1 MSENERENGREN
13 NRPARADR
21 VPTEGSV
28 ASESEHSALRADIR
42 RLSTLLGRTVAA
54 QHGDDMLE
62 LVEQV
67 RRLVREVPE
76 RGDTAIRDVLAEL
89 DPGTAAVLGRA
100 FATYFHLANLAE
112 QLHRSQERAAVHA
125 EGRGPLHT
133 LVDRLVSDADPD
145 ELATA
150 LSRLEL
156 EPVFTAHPTEAQRQS
171 VLGKLRAIATVL
183 ADDLPDEIAETR
195 LHRLIDLIWQTDEI
209 RPERPTVLDEARSV
223 SHYLDQLGRR
233 TLPEVLTELDDELAR
248 VGLRLPEG
256 SRPLVLGC
264 WVGGDRDGNPNV
276 TADLT
281 HETMRIYGERGV
293 RIQGDLIEELV
304 GELSLSTRLVG
315 VSEDLRRSLARDRRA
330 LPEVYDRFVRLNAE
344 EPYRLKCSYIHARL
358 ENTRRRYVEDT
369 PHRPGRD
376 YLGVDEYLRDLEVM
390 DDSLRGHQGERIA
403 DGGLRDVMRS
413 ANAVGLH
420 LASVD
425 VREHSTYHHTALAAL
440 FDRLGELDT
449 PYGELDH
456 GGRREVLSRELAG
469 RRTLTP
475 RRDGQFDDSVTETLE
490 VFECIRTVQQTYG
503 REALHTY
510 IISMAQDVDDVLAVA
525 VLAREAGLVELTAGD
540 EAERSSTHGDRPRAE
555 SSLDI
560 VPLFETA
567 TELKISGDLLDG
579 MLSDPSYRALV
590 AARGDVQEMMLGYSD
605 SNKGAGL
612 TTSQWSIHQAQ
623 RQLRDVAAKHGVR
636 LRLFHGRGGSVG
648 RGGGPA
654 GEAIAAQPHGVVD
667 AVMKVTEQG
676 EVISDKYSLPALARD
691 NLEIMLAAVLD
702 ATLLHQTS
710 RVEASTLGRWDE
722 AMDVISDAAQ
732 EAYEQ
737 LISHEGLPD
746 FFTQATPVDE
756 LSMLNVGSRPGK
768 RPGAGGQTSLA
779 DLRAIPWVFGWTQ
792 TRMIVPGWFG
802 LGTGLRA
809 AHDAGYSEVVDEMR
823 DWAFFANLLSNVEMT
838 LAKTD
843 MRIAGFYVAELVD
856 PELQEVFEI
865 IKAEHRVTEREVLK
879 LSSGGALLDGNP
891 LLRRTL
897 DIREGYLEP
906 LHHLQV
912 HTLAER
918 RKVAEPDPD
927 LQRALLLTVNGI
939 SAGMRNTG

>member
-1 MSENERENGREN
+1 MSDTEQRS
-13 NRPARADR
+13 ARADR
-21 VPTEGSV
+21 VSTEGTV

-62 LVEQV
+62 LVEKV

-76 RGDTAIRDVLAEL
+76 RGDTEIRDLLGEL

-112 QLHRSQERAAVHA
+112 QLRRAQERAEVHA
-125 EGRGPLHT
+125 EGQGPLHT
-133 LVDRLVSDADPD
+133 LVDRLVTDADPN
-145 ELATA
+145 ELSTA
-150 LSRLEL
+150 LSRLEVK
-156 EPVFTAHPTEAQRQS
+156 PTFTAHPTEAQRQS
-171 VLGKLRAIATVL
+171 VLGKLRAIADVL
-183 ADDLPDEIAETR
+183 ARDLPEEQAEVR
-195 LHRLIDLIWQTDEI
+195 LHRLVDLIWQTDEI

-223 SHYLDQLGRR
+223 AYYLEQLGRHG
-233 TLPEVLTELDDELAR
+233 LPEVLTELDEQLDR
-248 VGLRLPEG
+248 VGLHLPEG

-276 TADLT
+276 TAELT
-281 HETMRIYGERGV
+281 LETMRIYGERGV
-293 RIQGDLIEELV
+293 RIQSDLLEDLV
-304 GELSLSTRLVG
+304 QELSVSTRLVG

-358 ENTRRRYVEDT
+358 ENTRRRYAEGT

-376 YLGVDEYLRDLEVM
+376 YLGADEYLGDLVVM
-390 DDSLRGHQGERIA
+390 DRSLRGHQGERIA

-425 VREHSTYHHTALAAL
+425 VREHTNFHHTALTAL
-440 FDRLGELDT
+440 FDRLGELET
-449 PYGELDH
+449 PYAELDH
-456 GGRREVLSRELAG
+456 AGRTEVLSRELAG
-469 RRTLTP
+469 RRALTP
-475 RRDGQFDDSVTETLE
+475 RRNWQQIGDDSFKETLE
-490 VFECIRTVQQTYG
+490 VFDCIRTVQETYG
-503 REALHTY
+503 EEALHTY
-510 IISMAQDVDDVLAVA
+510 VISMAQNVDDILAVA
-525 VLAREAGLVELTAGD
+525 VLAREAGLVELTGEGAV
-540 EAERSSTHGDRPRAE
+540 STV
-555 SSLDI
+555 DI

-676 EVISDKYSLPALARD
+676 EVISDKYSLPALAKD
-691 NLEIMLAAVLD
+691 NLEIMLSAVLD

-710 RVEASTLGRWDE
+710 RVEAATLKRWDE

-732 EAYEQ
+732 DAYTQ
-737 LISHEGLPD
+737 LIEHEGLPD

-802 LGTGLRA
+802 LGSGLKA
-809 AHDAGYSEVVDEMR
+809 AHDAGYSEVIDEMR
-823 DWAFFANLLSNVEMT
+823 DWAFFANLISNVEMT

-843 MRIAGFYVAELVD
+843 MRIAGFYVSELVD

-879 LSSGGALLDGNP
+879 LSPGHELLGGNP

-906 LHHLQV
+906 LHHLQI

-918 RKVAEPDPD
+918 RKVDEPDPD

>member
-1 MSENERENGREN
+1 MSTGR
-13 NRPARADR
+13 RTARADS
-21 VPTEGSV
+21 VSTEGGVS
-28 ASESEHSALRADIR
+28 SESEHSALRGDIR
-42 RLSTLLGRTVAA
+42 QLSTLLGRTLAR
-54 QHGDDMLE
+54 QNGDEMLE
-62 LVEQV
+62 LVERV
-67 RRLVREVPE
+67 RRLVREAPE
-76 RGDTAIRDVLAEL
+76 KGDTGIRDVLADL
-89 DPGTAAVLGRA
+89 DPGTAAVLARA

-112 QLHRSQERAAVHA
+112 QTHRAA
-125 EGRGPLHT
+125 ERGARHEDGQGPIRQLA
-133 LVDRLVSDADPD
+133 DRLVAEADPD

-156 EPVFTAHPTEAQRQS
+156 KPVFTAHPTEAQRQS
-171 VLGKLRAIATVL
+171 VLGKLRGIADIL
-183 ADDLPDEIAETR
+183 AQNLPDEVEETK
-195 LHRLIDLIWQTDEI
+195 LHRLVDLIWQTDEI
-209 RPERPTVLDEARSV
+209 RPERPTVLDEARSAAY
-223 SHYLDQLGRR
+223 YLEQLGRHAV
-233 TLPEVLTELDDELAR
+233 PQVLTVLDEELAR
-248 VGLRLPEG
+248 VGLSLPDG
-256 SRPLVLGC
+256 ARPLVLGC

-276 TADLT
+276 TAELT
-281 HETMRIYGERGV
+281 AEAMRIYAERGV
-293 RIQGDLIEELV
+293 RIQIGLIEDLV
-304 GELSLSTRLVG
+304 QELSVSTRLVG
-315 VSEDLRRSLARDRRA
+315 VSEDLRRGLARDRRH
-330 LPEVYDRFVRLNAE
+330 LPEVYDRFIRLNAE
-344 EPYRLKCSYIHARL
+344 EPYRLKCSYIFARL
-358 ENTRRRYVEDT
+358 ENTRDRYTHGT
-369 PHRPGRD
+369 PHVPGRD
-376 YLGVDEYLRDLEVM
+376 YLGSQEYLRDLDVM
-390 DDSLRGHQGERIA
+390 DRSLRAHQGERIA
-403 DGGLRDVMRS
+403 DGMLRDVMRT

-425 VREHSTYHHTALAAL
+425 VREHTNFHHTALGAL
-440 FDRLGELDT
+440 FDRLGELET

-456 GGRREVLSRELAG
+456 NGRIEVLSKELAG
-469 RRTLTP
+469 RRALTP
-475 RRDGQFDDSVTETLE
+475 RRNWQQIGDDSFRETLE
-490 VFECIRTVQQTYG
+490 VFDQIRDIQETYG
-503 REALHTY
+503 EESLHTY
-510 IISMAQDVDDVLAVA
+510 IMSMAQNVDDVLAVA
-525 VLAREAGLVELTAGD
+525 VLAREAGLIEITAAQDGGQQ
-540 EAERSSTHGDRPRAE
+540 AV

-579 MLSDPSYRALV
+579 MLSDPSYRAIV

-605 SNKGAGL
+605 SNKGAGI

-676 EVISDKYSLPALARD
+676 EVISDKYSLPTLAED
-691 NLEIMLAAVLD
+691 NLEIMLSAVLD

-710 RVEASTLGRWDE
+710 RVPADQLKRWDE

-732 EAYEQ
+732 SAYSE
-737 LISHEGLPD
+737 LIEHDGLPN

-792 TRMIVPGWFG
+792 SRMIVPGWFG
-802 LGTGLRA
+802 LGSGLKA
-809 AHDAGYSEVVDEMR
+809 AHDAGYGEVIDEMR

-843 MRIAGFYVAELVD
+843 MRIAGVYVSELVD
-856 PELQEVFEI
+856 PELQDVFEI
-865 IKAEHRVTEREVLK
+865 IKAEHELTLRQVLA
-879 LSSGGALLDGNP
+879 LSPGDALLANNP
-891 LLRRTL
+891 LLRQTL
-897 DIREGYLEP
+897 EVRENYLEP

-912 HTLAER
+912 HALSER
-918 RKVAEPDPD
+918 RAVDEPDPD

>member
-1 MSENERENGREN
+1 MSTGR
-13 NRPARADR
+13 RTARADS

-28 ASESEHSALRADIR
+28 SSESEHSALRTDIR
-42 RLSTLLGRTVAA
+42 RLSTLLGRTLAR
-54 QHGDDMLE
+54 QNGDEMLE

-76 RGDTAIRDVLAEL
+76 KGDTEIRDLLADL
-89 DPGTAAVLGRA
+89 DPGTAAVLARA
-100 FATYFHLANLAE
+100 FATYFHLANVAE
-112 QLHRSQERAAVHA
+112 QTHRAAERGARHDDG
-125 EGRGPLHT
+125 EGPIHQ
-133 LVDRLVSDADPD
+133 LVDRLASEADPD
-145 ELATA
+145 ELSTA

-156 EPVFTAHPTEAQRQS
+156 KPVFTAHPTEAQRQS
-171 VLGKLRAIATVL
+171 VLGKLRGIANVLSQDL
-183 ADDLPDEIAETR
+183 ADEVEETR
-195 LHRLIDLIWQTDEI
+195 LHRLVDLIWQTDEI
-209 RPERPTVLDEARSV
+209 RPERPTVLDEARSAAY
-223 SHYLDQLGRR
+223 YLEQLGQHAV
-233 TLPEVLTELDDELAR
+233 PEVLTVLDEELAR
-248 VGLRLPEG
+248 VGLSLPEG
-256 SRPLVLGC
+256 ARPLVLGC

-276 TADLT
+276 TAELT
-281 HETMRIYGERGV
+281 TEAMQVYAERGV
-293 RIQGDLIEELV
+293 RIQIGLIEELV
-304 GELSLSTRLVG
+304 QELSVSTRLVG
-315 VSEDLRRSLARDRRA
+315 VSEDLRRSLARDRRH

-344 EPYRLKCSYIHARL
+344 EPYRLKCSYVHARL
-358 ENTRRRYVEDT
+358 TNTRDRYAAGT
-369 PHRPGRD
+369 PHVPGRD
-376 YLGVDEYLRDLEVM
+376 YLGSQEYLHDLEVM
-390 DDSLRGHQGERIA
+390 DHSLRAHAGERIA
-403 DGGLRDVMRS
+403 DGMLRDVMRT

-425 VREHSTYHHTALAAL
+425 VREHTNFHHTALAAL
-440 FDRLGELDT
+440 FDRLGELET
-449 PYGELDH
+449 PYSELDH
-456 GGRREVLSRELAG
+456 SGRIEVLSKELAG
-469 RRTLTP
+469 RRALTP
-475 RRDGQFDDSVTETLE
+475 RRNWQQIGDDSFRETLE
-490 VFECIRTVQQTYG
+490 VFDCIREVQETYG
-503 REALHTY
+503 EEALHTY
-510 IISMAQDVDDVLAVA
+510 IMSMAQNVDDVLAVA
-525 VLAREAGLVELTAGD
+525 VLAREAGLIEITAGED
-540 EAERSSTHGDRPRAE
+540 GGHEAVA
-555 SSLDI
+555 SLDI

-579 MLSDPSYRALV
+579 MLSDPSYRAIV

-605 SNKGAGL
+605 SNKGAGI

-676 EVISDKYSLPALARD
+676 EVISDKYSLPTLAED
-691 NLEIMLAAVLD
+691 NLEIMLSAVLE

-710 RVEASTLGRWDE
+710 RVPADQLKRWDE

-732 EAYEQ
+732 AAYSE
-737 LISHEGLPD
+737 LIDHDGLPD

-768 RPGAGGQTSLA
+768 RPGAGGQASLD

-802 LGTGLRA
+802 LGSGLKA
-809 AHDAGYSEVVDEMR
+809 AHDAGYGEVIDEMR

-843 MRIAGFYVAELVD
+843 MRIADFYVSELVD
-856 PELQEVFEI
+856 PELQDVFEI
-865 IKAEHRVTEREVLK
+865 IKTEHALTLRQVLA
-879 LSSGGALLDGNP
+879 LSPGDALLANNP
-891 LLRRTL
+891 LLRQTL
-897 DIREGYLEP
+897 EVRESYLEP

-912 HTLAER
+912 HALAER
-918 RKVAEPDPD
+918 RRVEEPDPD

>member
-1 MSENERENGREN
+1 MSTGR
-13 NRPARADR
+13 RTARADS
-21 VPTEGSV
+21 VPTEGGVS
-28 ASESEHSALRADIR
+28 SESEHSALRTDIR
-42 RLSTLLGRTVAA
+42 RLSTLLGRTLAR
-54 QHGDDMLE
+54 QNGEEMLE

-67 RRLVREVPE
+67 RRLVRELPE
-76 RGDTAIRDVLAEL
+76 KGDTGIRDLLADL
-89 DPGTAAVLGRA
+89 DPGTAAVLARA
-100 FATYFHLANLAE
+100 FATYFHLANVAE
-112 QLHRSQERAAVHA
+112 QTHRAAERAARHDDG
-125 EGRGPLHT
+125 EGPIHQLA
-133 LVDRLVSDADPD
+133 DRLVSQADPD
-145 ELATA
+145 ELSTA

-156 EPVFTAHPTEAQRQS
+156 KPVFTAHPTEAQRQS
-171 VLGKLRAIATVL
+171 VLGKLRGIANIL
-183 ADDLPDEIAETR
+183 SQDLPDEVEETK
-195 LHRLIDLIWQTDEI
+195 LHRLVDLIWQTDEI

-223 SHYLDQLGRR
+223 AYYLEQLGQHAV
-233 TLPEVLTELDDELAR
+233 PQVLTVLDEELAR
-248 VGLRLPEG
+248 VGLSLPDG
-256 SRPLVLGC
+256 ARPLVLGC

-276 TADLT
+276 TAELT
-281 HETMRIYGERGV
+281 TEAMRIYAERGV
-293 RIQGDLIEELV
+293 RIQIGLIEELV
-304 GELSLSTRLVG
+304 QELSVSTRLVG
-315 VSEDLRRSLARDRRA
+315 VSEDLRRSLARDRRH

-344 EPYRLKCSYIHARL
+344 EPYRLKCSYVYSRL
-358 ENTRRRYVEDT
+358 ENTRDRYQNGT
-369 PHRPGRD
+369 PHVPGRD
-376 YLGVDEYLRDLEVM
+376 YLGSEEYLRDLAVM
-390 DDSLRGHQGERIA
+390 DRSLRAHQGETIA
-403 DGGLRDVMRS
+403 DGMLRDVMRT

-425 VREHSTYHHTALAAL
+425 VREHTNFHHTALAAL
-440 FDRLGELDT
+440 FDRLGELET
-449 PYGELDH
+449 PYAELDH
-456 GGRREVLSRELAG
+456 SGRIEVLSKELAG
-469 RRTLTP
+469 RRALAP
-475 RRDGQFDDSVTETLE
+475 RTWLQIGDGTRETQRSGARPDGSVRETLE
-490 VFECIRTVQQTYG
+490 VFDCIRDIQEIYG
-503 REALHTY
+503 QESLHTY
-510 IISMAQDVDDVLAVA
+510 IMSMAQNVDDVLAVA
-525 VLAREAGLVELTAGD
+525 VLAREAGLIEITA
-540 EAERSSTHGDRPRAE
+540 AEDGGQQAV

-579 MLSDPSYRALV
+579 MLSDPSYRAIV

-676 EVISDKYSLPALARD
+676 EVISDKYSLPTLAED
-691 NLEIMLAAVLD
+691 NLEIMLSAVLD

-710 RVEASTLGRWDE
+710 RVPADQLKRWDE

-732 EAYEQ
+732 QAYSE
-737 LISHEGLPD
+737 LIDHEGLPN

-768 RPGAGGQTSLA
+768 RPGAGGQASLD

-802 LGTGLRA
+802 LGSGLKA
-809 AHDAGYSEVVDEMR
+809 AHDAGYGDVIDEMR

-843 MRIAGFYVAELVD
+843 MRIAGFYVSELVD
-856 PELQEVFEI
+856 PELQDVFEI
-865 IKAEHRVTEREVLK
+865 IKTEHALTLSQVLA
-879 LSSGGALLDGNP
+879 LSPGDALLANNP
-891 LLRRTL
+891 LLRQTL
-897 DIREGYLEP
+897 EVRESYLEP

-912 HTLAER
+912 HALAER
-918 RKVAEPDPD
+918 RKVDEPDPD

>member
-1 MSENERENGREN
+1 MSTGR
-13 NRPARADR
+13 RTARADS

-28 ASESEHSALRADIR
+28 SSESEHSALRGDIR
-42 RLSTLLGRTVAA
+42 RLSTLLGRTLAR
-54 QHGDDMLE
+54 QNGDEMLE

-76 RGDTAIRDVLAEL
+76 KGDTEIRDLLSDL
-89 DPGTAAVLGRA
+89 DPGTAAVLARA

-112 QLHRSQERAAVHA
+112 QTHRAA
-125 EGRGPLHT
+125 ERGARHQDGQGPIHL
-133 LVDRLVSDADPD
+133 LVDRLAAEADPE
-145 ELATA
+145 ELQTA

-156 EPVFTAHPTEAQRQS
+156 KPVFTAHPTEAQRQS
-171 VLGKLRAIATVL
+171 VLGKLRGIADVL
-183 ADDLPDEIAETR
+183 SQNLPEEVEETR
-195 LHRLIDLIWQTDEI
+195 LRRFVDLIWQTDEI
-209 RPERPTVLDEARSV
+209 RPERPTVLDEARSAAY
-223 SHYLDQLGRR
+223 YLEQLGHHAV
-233 TLPEVLTELDDELAR
+233 PQVLTVLDEELAR
-248 VGLRLPEG
+248 VGLSLPEG
-256 SRPLVLGC
+256 ARPLVLGC

-276 TADLT
+276 TAELT
-281 HETMRIYGERGV
+281 AEAMRIYAERGV
-293 RIQGDLIEELV
+293 RIQIGLIEDLV
-304 GELSLSTRLVG
+304 QELSVSTRLVG
-315 VSEDLRRSLARDRRA
+315 VSEDLRRGLARDRRH
-330 LPEVYDRFVRLNAE
+330 LPEVYDRFIRLNAE
-344 EPYRLKCSYIHARL
+344 EPYRLKCSYIYARL
-358 ENTRRRYVEDT
+358 ENTRDRYTNGT
-369 PHRPGRD
+369 PHVPGRD
-376 YLGVDEYLRDLEVM
+376 YLGSQEYLRDLAVM
-390 DDSLRGHQGERIA
+390 DRSLRAHQGETIA
-403 DGGLRDVMRS
+403 DGMLRDVMRT

-425 VREHSTYHHTALAAL
+425 VREHTNFHHTALGAL
-440 FDRLGELDT
+440 FDRLGELET

-456 GGRREVLSRELAG
+456 NGRIEVLSTELAG
-469 RRTLTP
+469 RRALTP
-475 RRDGQFDDSVTETLE
+475 RRNWQQIGDDSFRETLE
-490 VFECIRTVQQTYG
+490 VFDCIRGIQETYG
-503 REALHTY
+503 EESLHTY
-510 IISMAQDVDDVLAVA
+510 IMSMAQNVDDVLAVA
-525 VLAREAGLVELTAGD
+525 VLAREAGLIEITAAQDGGQQ
-540 EAERSSTHGDRPRAE
+540 AV

-579 MLSDPSYRALV
+579 MLSDPSYRAIV

-605 SNKGAGL
+605 SNKGAGI

-676 EVISDKYSLPALARD
+676 EVISDKYSLPTLAED
-691 NLEIMLAAVLD
+691 NLEIMLSAVLD

-710 RVEASTLGRWDE
+710 RVPADQLKRWDE

-732 EAYEQ
+732 SAYSE
-737 LISHEGLPD
+737 LIDHDGLPN

-768 RPGAGGQTSLA
+768 RPGAGGQTSLS

-792 TRMIVPGWFG
+792 SRMIVPGWFG
-802 LGTGLRA
+802 LGSGLKA
-809 AHDAGYSEVVDEMR
+809 AHDAGYGDVIDEMR

-843 MRIAGFYVAELVD
+843 MRIAGFYVSELVD
-856 PELQEVFEI
+856 PELQDVFEI
-865 IKAEHRVTEREVLK
+865 IKAEHALTLRQVLA
-879 LSSGGALLDGNP
+879 LSPGDALLANNP
-891 LLRRTL
+891 LLRQTL
-897 DIREGYLEP
+897 EVRESYLEP

-912 HTLAER
+912 HALSER
-918 RKVAEPDPD
+918 RAVDEPDPD

>member
-1 MSENERENGREN
+1 MSDSDNGQQK
-13 NRPARADR
+13 RADR
-21 VPTEGSV
+21 VSTEGAV
-28 ASESEHSALRADIR
+28 ASEAEHSALRADIR

-54 QHGDDMLE
+54 QHGDDVLD

-67 RRLVREVPE
+67 RRLVREAPE
-76 RGDTAIRDVLAEL
+76 RGDTEIRDLLADL
-89 DPGTAAVLGRA
+89 DPGTAAILGRA
-100 FATYFHLANLAE
+100 FATYFHLANLAD
-112 QLHRSQERAAVHA
+112 QLHRARERGAVHD
-125 EGRGPLHT
+125 EGRGPLHE
-133 LVDRLVSDADPD
+133 LADRLVTEADPD
-145 ELATA
+145 EVSTA

-156 EPVFTAHPTEAQRQS
+156 KPVFTAHPTEAQRQS
-171 VLGKLRAIATVL
+171 VLGKLRSIAAIL
-183 ADDLPDEIAETR
+183 GERSSGDLPDEVAETR
-195 LHRLIDLIWQTDEI
+195 LHRFVDLIWQTDEI

-223 SHYLDQLGRR
+223 AYYLEQLGRHAV
-233 TLPEVLTELDDELAR
+233 PEVLTELDEQLAR
-248 VGLRLPEG
+248 VGLSLPDG

-276 TADLT
+276 TAELT
-281 HETMRIYGERGV
+281 LEAMRIYGERGV
-293 RIQGDLIEELV
+293 RIQVDLIEDLV
-304 GELSLSTRLVG
+304 QELSVSTRLVG

-358 ENTRRRYVEDT
+358 ENTRRRYAEGT

-376 YLGVDEYLRDLEVM
+376 YLGAGEYLRDLEVM
-390 DDSLRGHQGERIA
+390 DASLRTHQGERIA
-403 DGGLRDVMRS
+403 DGGLRDVMRC

-425 VREHSTYHHTALAAL
+425 VREHTDFHHSALASL
-440 FDRLGELDT
+440 FDRVGELET
-449 PYGELDH
+449 PYAELDH
-456 GGRREVLSRELAG
+456 AGRAEVLSRELAG
-469 RRTLTP
+469 RRALTP
-475 RRDGQFDDSVTETLE
+475 RRDREGIGDDRSAETLE
-490 VFECIRTVQQTYG
+490 VFDCVRTVQETYG
-503 REALHTY
+503 EDALHTY
-510 IISMAQDVDDVLAVA
+510 VISMAQNVDDILAVA
-525 VLAREAGLVELTAGD
+525 VLAREAGLVEI
-540 EAERSSTHGDRPRAE
+540 SGDRTV

-667 AVMKVTEQG
+667 ACMKVTEQG
-676 EVISDKYSLPALARD
+676 EVISDKYSLPTLAED
-691 NLEIMLAAVLD
+691 NLEIMLSAVLD
-702 ATLLHQTS
+702 ATLMHQTS
-710 RVEASTLGRWDE
+710 RVEAATLERWDE

-732 EAYEQ
+732 EAYDR
-737 LISHEGLPD
+737 LIGHEGLPD

-768 RPGAGGQTSLA
+768 RPGAGGQASLD

-802 LGTGLRA
+802 LGSGLAA
-809 AHDAGYSEVVDEMR
+809 AHAAGYSEVIDEMR
-823 DWAFFANLLSNVEMT
+823 DWAFFANLISNVEMT

-843 MRIAGFYVAELVD
+843 MRIAGFYVSELVD

-879 LSSGGALLDGNP
+879 LTPGQELLGGNP

-897 DIREGYLEP
+897 DVREGYLEP

-912 HTLAER
+912 HTLAQR
-918 RKVAEPDPD
+918 RAVEDPDPD

>member
-1 MSENERENGREN
+1 MSESNG
-13 NRPARADR
+13 PARADR
-21 VPTEGSV
+21 VSTEGSV

-62 LVEQV
+62 LVEKV

-76 RGDTAIRDVLAEL
+76 RGDTAIRDVLADL

-112 QLHRSQERAAVHA
+112 QLHRSQERASEHA
-125 EGRGPLHT
+125 AGRGPLHT
-133 LVDRLVSDADPD
+133 LVDRLVTDADPD
-145 ELATA
+145 ELSTA
-150 LSRLEL
+150 LERLEL

-171 VLGKLRAIATVL
+171 VLGKLRAVASVL
-183 ADDLPDEIAETR
+183 ADDLPEHVEENR
-195 LHRLIDLIWQTDEI
+195 LHRLVDLIWQTDEI

-223 SHYLDQLGRR
+223 AYYLEQLGRR
-233 TLPEVLTELDDELAR
+233 TVPEVLTELDDELDR
-248 VGLRLPEG
+248 VGLHLPEG
-256 SRPLVLGC
+256 SRPLILGC

-281 HETMRIYGERGV
+281 LETMRIYGERGV
-293 RIQGDLIEELV
+293 RIQTDLLEDLV
-304 GELSLSTRLVG
+304 QELSVSTRLVG

-330 LPEVYDRFVRLNAE
+330 LPEIYDRFVRLNAE

-358 ENTRRRYVEDT
+358 QNTARRYADGT
-369 PHRPGRD
+369 PHVPGRD
-376 YLGVDEYLRDLEVM
+376 YLGSAEYLRDLEVM
-390 DDSLRGHQGERIA
+390 DASLRSHQGERIA
-403 DGGLRDVMRS
+403 DGGLRDVMRT

-425 VREHSTYHHTALAAL
+425 VREHTNFHHTALAAL

-456 GGRREVLSRELAG
+456 DGRREVLSAELAG
-469 RRTLTP
+469 RRALTP
-475 RRDGQFDDSVTETLE
+475 RRDRQLDDSVTETLE
-490 VFECIRTVQQTYG
+490 VFDTIRTVQATYG
-503 REALHTY
+503 EEALHTY
-510 IISMAQDVDDVLAVA
+510 VISMAQNVDDILAVA
-525 VLAREAGLVELTAGD
+525 VLAREAGLVELTADG
-540 EAERSSTHGDRPRAE
+540 AV
-555 SSLDI
+555 SSLDV

-636 LRLFHGRGGSVG
+636 LKLFHGRGGSVG

-676 EVISDKYSLPALARD
+676 EVISDKYSLPALAKD
-691 NLEIMLAAVLD
+691 NLEIMLSAVLD

-710 RVEASTLGRWDE
+710 RVEAATLKRWDE
-722 AMDVISDAAQ
+722 AMDVVSDAAQ
-732 EAYEQ
+732 AAYDR
-737 LISHEGLPD
+737 LVSHEGLPD

-768 RPGAGGQTSLA
+768 RPGAGGKASLD

-802 LGTGLRA
+802 LGSGLKA
-809 AHDAGYSEVVDEMR
+809 AHDAGYSDVLDEMR

-865 IKAEHRVTEREVLK
+865 IKDEHRRTEREVLK
-879 LSSGGALLDGNP
+879 FSPGHELLGGNP

-906 LHHLQV
+906 LHHLQI

-918 RKVAEPDPD
+918 RKVDDPDPD

>member
-1 MSENERENGREN
+1 MSDTGQRS
-13 NRPARADR
+13 ARADR
-21 VPTEGSV
+21 VSTEGTV

-42 RLSTLLGRTVAA
+42 LLSTLLGRTVAA

-62 LVEQV
+62 LVEKV
-67 RRLVREVPE
+67 RRLVREVPSHDPSGG
-76 RGDTAIRDVLAEL
+76 RGDTEIRDLLGEL

-112 QLHRSQERAAVHA
+112 QLHRAEERAAVHA
-125 EGRGPLHT
+125 DGRGPLHEV
-133 LVDRLVSDADPD
+133 VDRLVADADPN
-145 ELATA
+145 ELDTA
-150 LSRLEL
+150 LSRLEVK
-156 EPVFTAHPTEAQRQS
+156 PTFTAHPTEAQRQS
-171 VLGKLRAIATVL
+171 VLGKLRAIADVL
-183 ADDLPDEIAETR
+183 ARGLPEEQAEVR
-195 LHRLIDLIWQTDEI
+195 LHRLVDLIWQTDEI

-223 SHYLDQLGRR
+223 SYYLDQLGRR
-233 TLPEVLTELDDELAR
+233 SVPEVLSELDEQLAR
-248 VGLRLPEG
+248 VGLHLPEG

-276 TADLT
+276 TAELT
-281 HETMRIYGERGV
+281 LETMRIYGERGV
-293 RIQGDLIEELV
+293 RIQSELMEDLV
-304 GELSLSTRLVG
+304 QELSVSTRLVG

-358 ENTRRRYVEDT
+358 ENTRRRYVEGT
-369 PHRPGRD
+369 PHQPGRD
-376 YLGVDEYLRDLEVM
+376 YLGADEYLRDLVVM
-390 DDSLRGHQGERIA
+390 DRSLRAHQGERIA

-425 VREHSTYHHTALAAL
+425 VREHTNFHHTALQSL

-456 GGRREVLSRELAG
+456 AGRTEVLSKELAG
-469 RRTLTP
+469 RRALTP
-475 RRDGQFDDSVTETLE
+475 RRNWEGIGDDSFKETLQ
-490 VFECIRTVQQTYG
+490 VFDCVRTVQETYG
-503 REALHTY
+503 EEALHTY
-510 IISMAQDVDDVLAVA
+510 VISMAQNVDDILAVA
-525 VLAREAGLVELTAGD
+525 VLAREAGLVEITGGEGD
-540 EAERSSTHGDRPRAE
+540 SVEAAASI
-555 SSLDI
+555 DI

-612 TTSQWSIHQAQ
+612 TTSQWSIHTAQ

-676 EVISDKYSLPALARD
+676 EVISDKYSLPALAKD
-691 NLEIMLAAVLD
+691 NLEIMLSAVLD

-710 RVEASTLGRWDE
+710 RVEAATLKRWDE

-732 EAYEQ
+732 DAYTK
-737 LISHEGLPD
+737 LIEHEGLPD

-802 LGTGLRA
+802 LGSGLKA
-809 AHDAGYSEVVDEMR
+809 AHDAGYSEVIDEMR
-823 DWAFFANLLSNVEMT
+823 DWAFFANLISNVEMT

-843 MRIAGFYVAELVD
+843 MRIAGFYVSELVD

-865 IKAEHRVTEREVLK
+865 IKAEHRTTEREVLR
-879 LSSGGALLDGNP
+879 LSPGHELLGGNP

-918 RKVAEPDPD
+918 RKVDEPDPD

>member
-1 MSENERENGREN
+1 MSENESGD
-13 NRPARADR
+13 RPARADR
-21 VPTEGSV
+21 VPSEGTV

-62 LVEQV
+62 LVEKV

-76 RGDTAIRDVLAEL
+76 RGDTAIRDLLAEL

-125 EGRGPLHT
+125 EGRGPLHL

-183 ADDLPDEIAETR
+183 ADELPEEVAETR
-195 LHRLIDLIWQTDEI
+195 LHRLVDLIWQTDEI

-223 SHYLDQLGRR
+223 AYYLEQLGRR
-233 TLPEVLTELDDELAR
+233 TVPEVLTELDDELAR
-248 VGLRLPEG
+248 VGLRLPEH

-281 HETMRIYGERGV
+281 LETMRIYGERGV
-293 RIQGDLIEELV
+293 RIQSELLEELV
-304 GELSLSTRLVG
+304 QELSLSTRLVG

-358 ENTRRRYVEDT
+358 ENTRRRYAEDT

-376 YLGVDEYLRDLEVM
+376 YLGADEYLRDLEVM
-390 DDSLRGHQGERIA
+390 DVSLRGHQGERIA

-425 VREHSTYHHTALAAL
+425 VREHTTYHHTTLAAL
-440 FDRLGELDT
+440 FDRVGELAT

-456 GGRREVLSRELAG
+456 HGRREVLSAELAG
-469 RRTLTP
+469 RRSLTP
-475 RRDGQFDDSVTETLE
+475 RRDRPFDDSVTETLE
-490 VFECIRTVQQTYG
+490 VFDCIRTVQDTYG
-503 REALHTY
+503 QEALHTY
-510 IISMAQDVDDVLAVA
+510 VISMAQNVDDILAVA
-525 VLAREAGLVELTAGD
+525 VLAREAGLVELTADG
-540 EAERSSTHGDRPRAE
+540 AV

-691 NLEIMLAAVLD
+691 NLETMLSAVLD

-710 RVEASTLGRWDE
+710 RVEAATLKRWDE

-732 EAYEQ
+732 EAYDQ
-737 LISHEGLPD
+737 LISHESLPD

-768 RPGAGGQTSLA
+768 RPGAGGQTSLS

-802 LGTGLRA
+802 LGSGLKA

-823 DWAFFANLLSNVEMT
+823 DWAFFANLISNVEMT

-865 IKAEHRVTEREVLK
+865 IKAEHGVTEREVLK
-879 LSSGGALLDGNP
+879 LSPGGTLLGGNP

-912 HTLAER
+912 HALAER
-918 RKVAEPDPD
+918 RKVDEPDPD

>member
-1 MSENERENGREN
+1 
-13 NRPARADR
+13 
-21 VPTEGSV
+21 
-28 ASESEHSALRADIR
+28 
-42 RLSTLLGRTVAA
+42 
-54 QHGDDMLE
+54 
-62 LVEQV
+62 
-67 RRLVREVPE
+67 
-76 RGDTAIRDVLAEL
+76 
-89 DPGTAAVLGRA
+89 
-100 FATYFHLANLAE
+100 
-112 QLHRSQERAAVHA
+112 
-125 EGRGPLHT
+125 
-133 LVDRLVSDADPD
+133 
-145 ELATA
+145 
-150 LSRLEL
+150 
-156 EPVFTAHPTEAQRQS
+156 
-171 VLGKLRAIATVL
+171 
-183 ADDLPDEIAETR
+183 
-195 LHRLIDLIWQTDEI
+195 
-209 RPERPTVLDEARSV
+209 
-223 SHYLDQLGRR
+223 
-233 TLPEVLTELDDELAR
+233 
-248 VGLRLPEG
+248 
-256 SRPLVLGC
+256 
-264 WVGGDRDGNPNV
+264 
-276 TADLT
+276 
-281 HETMRIYGERGV
+281 MRIQSELLE
-293 RIQGDLIEELV
+293 DLV
-304 GELSLSTRLVG
+304 QELSVSTRLVG

-344 EPYRLKCSYIHARL
+344 EPYRLKCSYVHARL
-358 ENTRRRYVEDT
+358 ENTRRRYVEGT
-369 PHRPGRD
+369 PHQPGRD
-376 YLGVDEYLRDLEVM
+376 YLGADEYLRDLVVM
-390 DDSLRGHQGERIA
+390 DRSLRAHQGERIA

-425 VREHSTYHHTALAAL
+425 VREHTNFHHTALQSL

-456 GGRREVLSRELAG
+456 AGRTEVLSKELAG
-469 RRTLTP
+469 RRALTP
-475 RRDGQFDDSVTETLE
+475 RRNWQQIGDESFKETLE
-490 VFECIRTVQQTYG
+490 VFDCIRTVQETYG
-503 REALHTY
+503 EEALHTY
-510 IISMAQDVDDVLAVA
+510 VISMAQNVDDILAVA
-525 VLAREAGLVELTAGD
+525 VLAREAGLVEITGGEGD
-540 EAERSSTHGDRPRAE
+540 SVEAAASI
-555 SSLDI
+555 DI

-612 TTSQWSIHQAQ
+612 TTSQWSIHTAQ

-676 EVISDKYSLPALARD
+676 EVISDKYSLPALAKD
-691 NLEIMLAAVLD
+691 NLEIMLSAVLD

-710 RVEASTLGRWDE
+710 RVEAATLKRWDE

-732 EAYEQ
+732 DAYTK
-737 LISHEGLPD
+737 LIEHEGLPD

-802 LGTGLRA
+802 LGSGLKA
-809 AHDAGYSEVVDEMR
+809 AHDAGYSEVIDEMR
-823 DWAFFANLLSNVEMT
+823 DWAFFANLISNVEMT

-843 MRIAGFYVAELVD
+843 MRIAGFYVSELVD

-865 IKAEHRVTEREVLK
+865 IKAEHRTTEREVLK
-879 LSSGGALLDGNP
+879 LTPGDELLGGNP

-918 RKVAEPDPD
+918 RKVDEPDPD

-939 SAGMRNTG
+939 SAGMRNTGLVPGARRGGVGEHGLADPGEDERGLTHRAGRRGVPGAGLPRGDLLLRGAAQVLGSRVVRQPETGGGGRPGAAREPFRGGLLARGQHHRAAAQRVGELALGELAGARQPGALDGVEHLPRPVPAPGAPAGQGLETVEGAAGAQGRGQAWGVRGRRGVQLGHDLPHPRRDRRRYLEPVEQVARPRRGRPALRCRVGGRRERGRPRRRRVPARAG

>member
-1 MSENERENGREN
+1 MSRTTAVESTGR
-13 NRPARADR
+13 RTARADS

-28 ASESEHSALRADIR
+28 SSEQEHSALRTDIR
-42 RLSTLLGRTVAA
+42 RLSTLLGKTLAR
-54 QHGDDMLE
+54 QNGEEMLD

-76 RGDTAIRDVLAEL
+76 KGDTEIRDLLADL
-89 DPGTAAVLGRA
+89 DPGTAAVLARA
-100 FATYFHLANLAE
+100 FATYFHMANVAE
-112 QLHRSQERAAVHA
+112 QTHRAAERQARHDA
-125 EGRGPLHT
+125 GEGPIHL
-133 LVDRLVSDADPD
+133 LADRLVAEADPD
-145 ELATA
+145 ELSTA

-156 EPVFTAHPTEAQRQS
+156 KPVFTAHPTEAQRQS
-171 VLGKLRAIATVL
+171 VLGKLRGIANTL
-183 ADDLPDEIAETR
+183 SQDLPDEVEEAR
-195 LHRLIDLIWQTDEI
+195 LHRLVDLIWQTDEI

-223 SHYLDQLGRR
+223 AYYLEQLGQHAV
-233 TLPEVLTELDDELAR
+233 PQVLTVLDEELAR
-248 VGLRLPEG
+248 VGLSLPDG
-256 SRPLVLGC
+256 ARPLVLGC

-276 TADLT
+276 TAELT
-281 HETMRIYGERGV
+281 TEAMRIYADRGV
-293 RIQGDLIEELV
+293 RIQIGLIEELV
-304 GELSLSTRLVG
+304 QDLSVSTRLVG
-315 VSEDLRRSLARDRRA
+315 VSEDLRRSLARDRRH
-330 LPEVYDRFVRLNAE
+330 LPEVHDRFIRLNTE
-344 EPYRLKCSYIHARL
+344 EPYRLKCSYVYTRL
-358 ENTRRRYVEDT
+358 ENTRDRYTNGT
-369 PHRPGRD
+369 PHVPGRD
-376 YLGVDEYLRDLEVM
+376 YLGSEEYLHDLEVM
-390 DDSLRGHQGERIA
+390 DSSLRAHQGERIA
-403 DGGLRDVMRS
+403 DGLLREVMRT

-425 VREHSTYHHTALAAL
+425 VREHTNFHHTALAAL
-440 FDRLGELDT
+440 FDRLGELET

-456 GGRREVLSRELAG
+456 SGRIEVLSKELAG
-469 RRTLTP
+469 RRALTP
-475 RRDGQFDDSVTETLE
+475 RRNWERIGDDSFRETLE
-490 VFECIRTVQQTYG
+490 VFDCIRGIQEVYG
-503 REALHTY
+503 EESLHTY
-510 IISMAQDVDDVLAVA
+510 IMSMAQNVDDVLAVA
-525 VLAREAGLVELTAGD
+525 VLAREAGLIELTAGEGD
-540 EAERSSTHGDRPRAE
+540 AHEAV

-579 MLSDPSYRALV
+579 MLCDPSYRAIV

-605 SNKGAGL
+605 SNKGAGI

-623 RQLRDVAAKHGVR
+623 RQLRDVTAKHGVR

-676 EVISDKYSLPALARD
+676 EVISDKYSLPTLAED
-691 NLEIMLAAVLD
+691 NLEIMLSAVLD

-710 RVEASTLGRWDE
+710 RVPADQLKRWDE

-732 EAYEQ
+732 QAYSE
-737 LISHEGLPD
+737 LIDHDGLPN

-768 RPGAGGQTSLA
+768 RPGAGGQASLE

-802 LGTGLRA
+802 LGSGLKA
-809 AHDAGYSEVVDEMR
+809 AHDAGYGEVIDEMR

-843 MRIAGFYVAELVD
+843 MRIAGFYVSELVD
-856 PELQEVFEI
+856 PELQDVFEI
-865 IKAEHRVTEREVLK
+865 IKAEHALTLRQVLA
-879 LSSGGALLDGNP
+879 LSPGDALLANNP
-891 LLRRTL
+891 LLRQSL
-897 DIREGYLEP
+897 EVRESYLEP

-912 HTLAER
+912 HALAER
-918 RKVAEPDPD
+918 RAVEEPDPD

>member
-1 MSENERENGREN
+1 MSEERENT
-13 NRPARADR
+13 RPARADR

-62 LVEQV
+62 LVEKV
-67 RRLVREVPE
+67 RRLVRDVPE
-76 RGDTAIRDVLAEL
+76 RGDTAIRDLLAEI

-171 VLGKLRAIATVL
+171 VLGKLRTIAGVL
-183 ADDLPDEIAETR
+183 AEDLPDALAEKR
-195 LHRLIDLIWQTDEI
+195 LHRLVDLIWQTDEI

-223 SHYLDQLGRR
+223 SYYLDQLGRR
-233 TLPEVLTELDDELAR
+233 TLPEVLSELDDELER

-281 HETMRIYGERGV
+281 LETMRIYGERGV
-293 RIQGDLIEELV
+293 RIQSDMLEDLV
-304 GELSLSTRLVG
+304 QELSVSTRLVG

-344 EPYRLKCSYIHARL
+344 EPYRLKCSYVHARL
-358 ENTRRRYVEDT
+358 ENTRRRYAEGT
-369 PHRPGRD
+369 PHQPGRD
-376 YLGVDEYLRDLEVM
+376 YLGADEYLRDLEVM
-390 DDSLRGHQGERIA
+390 DVSLRGHQGERIA

-425 VREHSTYHHTALAAL
+425 VREHTNYHHTALAAL

-456 GGRREVLSRELAG
+456 GGRREVLSQELAG

-475 RRDGQFDDSVTETLE
+475 RRDGQFDESVTETLE
-490 VFECIRTVQQTYG
+490 VFDCIRTVQQTYG
-503 REALHTY
+503 QEALHTY
-510 IISMAQDVDDVLAVA
+510 IISMAQNVDDILAVA
-525 VLAREAGLVELTAGD
+525 VLAREAGLVELTADG
-540 EAERSSTHGDRPRAE
+540 AA

-691 NLEIMLAAVLD
+691 NLEIMLSAVLD

-710 RVEASTLGRWDE
+710 RVEAATLKRWDE

-732 EAYEQ
+732 EAYEK

-768 RPGAGGQTSLA
+768 RPGAGGQTSLS

-802 LGTGLRA
+802 LGTGLKA

-865 IKAEHRVTEREVLK
+865 IKTEHRLTEREVLK
-879 LSSGGALLDGNP
+879 LSTGGALLDGNP

-918 RKVAEPDPD
+918 RKVSEPDPD

>member
-1 MSENERENGREN
+1 MSENS
-13 NRPARADR
+13 RPARADR
-21 VPTEGSV
+21 VSTEGSV

-62 LVEQV
+62 LVEKV
-67 RRLVREVPE
+67 RRLVREMPE
-76 RGDTAIRDVLAEL
+76 RGDTEIRDMLAEL

-112 QLHRSQERAAVHA
+112 QLHRSEERAEVHA
-125 EGRGPLHT
+125 SGEGPLHT

-145 ELATA
+145 ELSTA

-156 EPVFTAHPTEAQRQS
+156 KPVFTAHPTEAQRQS
-171 VLGKLRAIATVL
+171 VLGKLRAIAGVL
-183 ADDLPDEIAETR
+183 ADDLPEQLAETR
-195 LHRLIDLIWQTDEI
+195 LHRLVDLIWQTDEI

-223 SHYLDQLGRR
+223 SYYLEQLGRR
-233 TLPEVLTELDDELAR
+233 ALPEVLTELDEELDRA
-248 VGLRLPEG
+248 GLRLPDG

-276 TADLT
+276 TAELT
-281 HETMRIYGERGV
+281 LETMRIYGERGV
-293 RIQGDLIEELV
+293 RIQIELLEDLV
-304 GELSLSTRLVG
+304 QELSVSTRLVG

-330 LPEVYDRFVRLNAE
+330 LPEIHDRFVRLNAE
-344 EPYRLKCSYIHARL
+344 EPYRLKCSYVHARL
-358 ENTRRRYVEDT
+358 ENTRRRYTEGT
-369 PHRPGRD
+369 AHQPGRD
-376 YLGVDEYLRDLEVM
+376 YLGAGEYLRDLEVM
-390 DDSLRGHQGERIA
+390 DASLRAHQGERIA

-425 VREHSTYHHTALAAL
+425 VREHTNFHHTALTAL
-440 FDRLGELDT
+440 FDRLGELET

-456 GGRREVLSRELAG
+456 AGRTEVLSRELAG
-469 RRTLTP
+469 RRALTP
-475 RRDGQFDDSVTETLE
+475 RRNWQQIGDDSFKETLE
-490 VFECIRTVQQTYG
+490 VFDCIRTVQETYG
-503 REALHTY
+503 EEALHTY
-510 IISMAQDVDDVLAVA
+510 VISMAQNVDDILAVA
-525 VLAREAGLVELTAGD
+525 VLAREAGLVELTADG
-540 EAERSSTHGDRPRAE
+540 ALASI
-555 SSLDI
+555 DI

-623 RQLRDVAAKHGVR
+623 RQLRDVATKHGVR

-667 AVMKVTEQG
+667 ACMKVTEQG
-676 EVISDKYSLPALARD
+676 EVISDKYSLPMLAKD

-710 RVEASTLGRWDE
+710 RVEEATLKRWDE

-732 EAYEQ
+732 EAYTK
-737 LISHEGLPD
+737 LVSHEGLPN

-768 RPGAGGQTSLA
+768 RPGAGGQASLD

-802 LGTGLRA
+802 LGTGLKA
-809 AHDAGYSEVVDEMR
+809 AHDAGYSDVIDEMR
-823 DWAFFANLLSNVEMT
+823 DWAFFANLISNVEMT

-843 MRIAGFYVAELVD
+843 MRIAAFYVSELVD

-879 LSSGGALLDGNP
+879 LSPGEQLLGGNP

-912 HTLAER
+912 HALQER
-918 RKVAEPDPD
+918 RKVADPDPD

>member
-1 MSENERENGREN
+1 MSTSR
-13 NRPARADR
+13 RPARADS

-28 ASESEHSALRADIR
+28 ASESGHSALRTDIR
-42 RLSTLLGRTVAA
+42 RLTTLLGRTLAR
-54 QHGDDMLE
+54 QNGEDMLE
-62 LVEQV
+62 LVETV
-67 RRLVREVPE
+67 RRLVRQVPE
-76 RGDTAIRDVLAEL
+76 KGDTEIRDLLADL
-89 DPGTAAVLGRA
+89 DPGTAAVLARA
-100 FATYFHLANLAE
+100 FATYFHLANVAE
-112 QLHRSQERAAVHA
+112 QCHRSMERQARHDDG
-125 EGRGPLHT
+125 EGPIHL
-133 LVDRLVSDADPD
+133 LADRLVSEADPE

-156 EPVFTAHPTEAQRQS
+156 KPVFTAHPTEAQRQS
-171 VLGKLRAIATVL
+171 VLGKLRGIATLL
-183 ADDLPDEIAETR
+183 AQDLPEDVEETKLGR
-195 LHRLIDLIWQTDEI
+195 LVDLIWQTDEI

-223 SHYLDQLGRR
+223 SYYLEQLGQHAV
-233 TLPEVLTELDDELAR
+233 PEVLTVLDEELAR
-248 VGLRLPEG
+248 VGLSLPAG
-256 SRPLVLGC
+256 ARPLVLGC

-276 TADLT
+276 TAELT
-281 HETMRIYGERGV
+281 REVMRIYAERGV
-293 RIQGDLIEELV
+293 RIQIGLLEELV
-304 GELSLSTRLVG
+304 QELSISTRLVG
-315 VSEDLRRSLARDRRA
+315 VSEDLRRSLARDRRH
-330 LPEVYDRFVRLNAE
+330 LPEIYERFVRLNAE
-344 EPYRLKCSYIHARL
+344 EPYRLKCSYVHARL
-358 ENTRRRYVEDT
+358 ENTRERYTRGT
-369 PHRPGRD
+369 PHVPGRD
-376 YLGVDEYLRDLEVM
+376 YLGTDEYLEDLAMM
-390 DDSLRGHQGERIA
+390 DRSLREHAGEAIA
-403 DGGLRDVMRS
+403 DGMLRDVMRS

-425 VREHSTYHHTALAAL
+425 VREHTNFHHTALAAL
-440 FDRLGELDT
+440 FDRLGELET

-456 GGRREVLSRELAG
+456 AGRIEVLSHELAG
-469 RRTLTP
+469 RRALTP
-475 RRDGQFDDSVTETLE
+475 RRNWQQIGDSSFRETLD
-490 VFECIRTVQQTYG
+490 VFDTIRDVQETYG
-503 REALHTY
+503 EVALHTY
-510 IISMAQDVDDVLAVA
+510 IMSMAQNVDDVLAVA
-525 VLAREAGLVELTAGD
+525 VLAREAGLIELTAAPDGGQQ
-540 EAERSSTHGDRPRAE
+540 AV

-579 MLSDPSYRALV
+579 MLSDPSYRAIV

-605 SNKGAGL
+605 SNKGAGI

-676 EVISDKYSLPALARD
+676 EVISDKYSLPNLAED
-691 NLEIMLAAVLD
+691 NLEIMLSAVLD

-710 RVEASTLGRWDE
+710 RVPADQLKRWDE

-732 EAYEQ
+732 SAYGD
-737 LISHEGLPD
+737 LIEHEGLPN

-768 RPGAGGQTSLA
+768 RPGAGGDASLD

-792 TRMIVPGWFG
+792 SRMIVPGWFG
-802 LGTGLRA
+802 LGSGLKA
-809 AHDAGYSEVVDEMR
+809 AHDAGYGDVIDEMR

-843 MRIAGFYVAELVD
+843 MRIAGFYVSELVD
-856 PELQEVFEI
+856 PELQDVFEI
-865 IKAEHRVTEREVLK
+865 IKAEHTLTLRQVLA
-879 LSSGGALLDGNP
+879 LSPGNGLLANNP
-891 LLRRTL
+891 LLRQTL
-897 DIREGYLEP
+897 EVRESYLEP

-912 HTLAER
+912 HALAER
-918 RKVAEPDPD
+918 RKVDEPDPE

>member
-1 MSENERENGREN
+1 MTDSDTAQ
-13 NRPARADR
+13 RPARADR
-21 VPTEGSV
+21 VSTEGSV

-54 QHGDDMLE
+54 QHGDDVLE
-62 LVEQV
+62 LVEKV
-67 RRLVREVPE
+67 RRLVREMPE
-76 RGDTAIRDVLAEL
+76 RGDTAIRDELAEL

-112 QLHRSQERAAVHA
+112 QLHRAEERGVEHA
-125 EGRGPLHT
+125 EGNGPLHT

-145 ELATA
+145 ELSTA

-156 EPVFTAHPTEAQRQS
+156 KPTFTAHPTEAQRQS
-171 VLGKLRAIATVL
+171 VLGKLRAIADVL
-183 ADDLPDEIAETR
+183 AENLPDEVADRR
-195 LHRLIDLIWQTDEI
+195 LHRLVDLIWQTDEI

-223 SHYLDQLGRR
+223 AYYLEQLGRR
-233 TLPEVLTELDDELAR
+233 TLPEVLSELDDELDR
-248 VGLRLPEG
+248 VGLHLPEG
-256 SRPLVLGC
+256 ARPLVLGC

-276 TADLT
+276 TAELT
-281 HETMRIYGERGV
+281 LETMRIYGERGV
-293 RIQGDLIEELV
+293 RIQTELLEDLV
-304 GELSLSTRLVG
+304 QELSVSTRLVG

-330 LPEVYDRFVRLNAE
+330 LPEIYDRFVRLNAE
-344 EPYRLKCSYIHARL
+344 EPYRLKCSYVHARL
-358 ENTRRRYVEDT
+358 QNTARRYADGT
-369 PHRPGRD
+369 PHVPGRD
-376 YLGVDEYLRDLEVM
+376 YLGADEYLRDLEVM
-390 DDSLRGHQGERIA
+390 DASLRSHQGERIA
-403 DGGLRDVMRS
+403 DGGLRDVMRC

-425 VREHSTYHHTALAAL
+425 VREHTNFHHTALAAL

-449 PYGELDH
+449 PYAELDH
-456 GGRREVLSRELAG
+456 AGRTEVLSKELAG
-469 RRTLTP
+469 RRALTP
-475 RRDGQFDDSVTETLE
+475 RRNWEGIGDDSFKETLE
-490 VFECIRTVQQTYG
+490 VFDCIRTVQETYG
-503 REALHTY
+503 EEALHTY
-510 IISMAQDVDDVLAVA
+510 VISMAQNVDDILAVA
-525 VLAREAGLVELTAGD
+525 VLAREAGLVEITDDGAV
-540 EAERSSTHGDRPRAE
+540 A
-555 SSLDI
+555 SLDI

-667 AVMKVTEQG
+667 ACMKLTEQG
-676 EVISDKYSLPALARD
+676 EVISDKYSLPTLAKD

-710 RVEASTLGRWDE
+710 RVEAATLKRWDE

-732 EAYEQ
+732 EAYTKLVE
-737 LISHEGLPD
+737 HEGLPD

-802 LGTGLRA
+802 LGSGLKA
-809 AHDAGYSEVVDEMR
+809 AHDAGYSEVIDEMR
-823 DWAFFANLLSNVEMT
+823 DWAFFANLISNVEMT

-843 MRIAGFYVAELVD
+843 MRIAGFYVSELVD

-879 LSSGGALLDGNP
+879 LSPGHELLGGNP

-918 RKVAEPDPD
+918 RKVDEPDPD

>member
-1 MSENERENGREN
+1 MVTSDGQNEPR
-13 NRPARADR
+13 ARADR
-21 VPTEGSV
+21 VSTEGGV
-28 ASESEHSALRADIR
+28 ASESQHSALRADIR
-42 RLSTLLGRTVAA
+42 RLSTLLGRTLAA
-54 QHGDDMLE
+54 QNGEDMLE
-62 LVEQV
+62 LVEKV
-67 RRLVREVPE
+67 RHLVREAE
-76 RGDTAIRDVLAEL
+76 RGDTDVRDLLAEL

-112 QLHRSQERAAVHA
+112 QLHRAQERKKRHA
-125 EGRGPLHT
+125 EGEGPLHL
-133 LVDRLVSDADPD
+133 LVDRLAEQADPD
-145 ELATA
+145 ELSTA

-156 EPVFTAHPTEAQRQS
+156 RPVFTAHPTEAQRQS
-171 VLGKLRAIATVL
+171 VLGKLRAIADVL
-183 ADDLPDEIAETR
+183 ADDLPEEIAEKR
-195 LHRLIDLIWQTDEI
+195 LHRLVDLIWQTDEI

-223 SHYLDQLGRR
+223 AFYLEQLGRHGV
-233 TLPEVLTELDDELAR
+233 PAVLTELDEELDR
-248 VGLRLPEG
+248 VGLSLPAG
-256 SRPLVLGC
+256 SRPLVLGS

-276 TADLT
+276 TASTTLEAMQVYADRG
-281 HETMRIYGERGV
+281 MRIQIG
-293 RIQGDLIEELV
+293 LIEGLV
-304 GELSLSTRLVG
+304 QELSLSTRLVG
-315 VSEDLRRSLARDRRA
+315 VSEDLRRSLARDRRL

-358 ENTRRRYVEDT
+358 ENTRERYADGS
-369 PHRPGRD
+369 PHQEGRD
-376 YLGVDEYLRDLEVM
+376 YLGAEEYLRDLAVM
-390 DDSLRGHQGERIA
+390 DASLRSHGGERVA
-403 DGGLRDVMRS
+403 DGGLRDVMRT

-425 VREHSTYHHTALAAL
+425 VREHTNFHHTALGAL
-440 FDRLGELDT
+440 FDRLGELET
-449 PYGELDH
+449 PYAELDH
-456 GGRREVLSRELAG
+456 AGRIETLSAELAG
-469 RRTLTP
+469 RRALTP
-475 RRDGQFDDSVTETLE
+475 RRNWENIGDESFRETLE
-490 VFECIRTVQQTYG
+490 VFDCIREVQETYG
-503 REALHTY
+503 EDALHTY
-510 IISMAQDVDDVLAVA
+510 IISMAQNVDDILAVA
-525 VLAREAGLVELTAGD
+525 VLAREAGLIEITTGEDGTPQAMATIDV
-540 EAERSSTHGDRPRAE
+540 
-555 SSLDI
+555 

-579 MLSDPSYRALV
+579 MLSDPSYRAIV
-590 AARGDVQEMMLGYSD
+590 AARGDIQEMMLGYSD

-676 EVISDKYSLPALARD
+676 EVISDKYSLPTLAKD

-710 RVEASTLGRWDE
+710 RVEEATLKRWDE

-732 EAYEQ
+732 EAYTK
-737 LISHEGLPD
+737 LIDHEGLPN

-768 RPGAGGQTSLA
+768 RPGANGQASLD

-802 LGTGLRA
+802 LGSGLKA
-809 AHDAGYSEVVDEMR
+809 AHDAGYSDVLEEMK

-843 MRIAGFYVAELVD
+843 MRIAGFYVSALVD
-856 PELQEVFEI
+856 PELQGVFEI
-865 IKAEHRVTEREVLK
+865 IKDEHRVTQREVLK
-879 LSSGGALLDGNP
+879 LTPGEKLLANNP

-897 DIREGYLEP
+897 ETREAYLEP

-912 HTLAER
+912 HALTER
-918 RKVAEPDPD
+918 RKVDEPDPD

>member
-1 MSENERENGREN
+1 MSESNG
-13 NRPARADR
+13 PARADR
-21 VPTEGSV
+21 VSTEGSV

-62 LVEQV
+62 LIEKV

-76 RGDTAIRDVLAEL
+76 RGDTAIRDLLGDL

-112 QLHRSQERAAVHA
+112 QLHRSQERAAEHA
-125 EGRGPLHT
+125 AGRGPLHT
-133 LVDRLVSDADPD
+133 LVDRLAADADPD
-145 ELATA
+145 ELSTA

-171 VLGKLRAIATVL
+171 VLGKLRAVAGVL
-183 ADDLPDEIAETR
+183 ADDLPEEVEETR
-195 LHRLIDLIWQTDEI
+195 LHRLVDLIWQTDEI

-223 SHYLDQLGRR
+223 AYYLEQLGRR
-233 TLPEVLTELDDELAR
+233 TVPEVLTELDDELGR
-248 VGLRLPEG
+248 VGLHLPEG

-281 HETMRIYGERGV
+281 LETMRIYGERGV
-293 RIQGDLIEELV
+293 RIQTDLLEDLV
-304 GELSLSTRLVG
+304 QELSVSTRLVG

-358 ENTRRRYVEDT
+358 QNTARRYAEAT
-369 PHRPGRD
+369 PHVPGRD
-376 YLGVDEYLRDLEVM
+376 YLGSAEYLRDLEVM
-390 DDSLRGHQGERIA
+390 DASLRSHQGERIA
-403 DGGLRDVMRS
+403 DGGLREVMRT

-425 VREHSTYHHTALAAL
+425 VREHTTFHHTALAAL

-456 GGRREVLSRELAG
+456 DGRREVLSKELAG
-469 RRTLTP
+469 RRALTP
-475 RRDGQFDDSVTETLE
+475 RRDRQLDDSVTETLE
-490 VFECIRTVQQTYG
+490 VFDTIRTVQETYG
-503 REALHTY
+503 EEALHTY
-510 IISMAQDVDDVLAVA
+510 VISMAQNVDDILAVA
-525 VLAREAGLVELTAGD
+525 VLAREAGLVELTADG
-540 EAERSSTHGDRPRAE
+540 AV
-555 SSLDI
+555 SSLDV

-676 EVISDKYSLPALARD
+676 EVISDKYSLPALAKD

-710 RVEASTLGRWDE
+710 RVEAATLKRWDE
-722 AMDVISDAAQ
+722 AMDVVSDAAQ
-732 EAYEQ
+732 AAYDR

-768 RPGAGGQTSLA
+768 RPGAGGKASLD

-802 LGTGLRA
+802 LGSGLKA
-809 AHDAGYSEVVDEMR
+809 AHEAGYSDVLDEMR

-856 PELQEVFEI
+856 PELQQIFEI
-865 IKAEHRVTEREVLK
+865 IKDEHRLTEREVLK
-879 LSSGGALLDGNP
+879 FSPGHELLGGNP

-912 HTLAER
+912 HTLAQR
-918 RKVAEPDPD
+918 RQVDDPDPD